1 MQSIARL
8 NGFISDEISLL
19 KFPVS
24 PAELYDPIRYTL
36 GLGGKRIRPVLM
48 LMGCELVGGAPEMA
62 IKPALGVELFH
73 NFTLLHDDIMDE
85 APLRRNKP
93 TVYKKWNSNIA
104 ILSGD
109 VLFAEAMRLVS
120 KAPAHVL
127 SEVMEVFL
135 TAATQVCEGQQ
146 LDMNFELL
154 DDLSISDYIQMIN
167 YKTAVL
173 LGASLQIGVLCGGG
187 SDLDSKHAYE
197 FGTQLGIAFQ
207 LQDDVLDVF
216 GDPAVFGKTQG
227 GDITS
232 NKKTY
237 LKLRALEKGN
247 PEQIRELKFWYS
259 SKHADP
265 AQKIAVVTEL
275 FNSLSIREEATEQMN
290 LYLDLA
296 LENLD
301 SINAAPAQKLVLEN
315 FARQLV
321 VRTV

>member
-8 NGFISDEISLL
+8 QDIVAAEINQLT
-19 KFPVS
+19 FPAA

-36 GLGGKRIRPVLM
+36 GLGAKRIRPVLM
-48 LMGCELVGGAPEMA
+48 LMGCELVGGNPEVA

-85 APLRRNKP
+85 APLRRNQP

-120 KAPAHVL
+120 KAPAHAL
-127 SEVMEVFL
+127 SEVLDVFL

-154 DDLSISDYIQMIN
+154 DDLSISDYIRMIRL
-167 YKTAVL
+167 KTAVL
-173 LGASLQIGVLCGGG
+173 LGASLQMGVLCGGG
-187 SDLDSKHAYE
+187 SDLDAKHAYE

-216 GDPAVFGKTQG
+216 GDPVVFGKTPG

-247 PEQIRELKFWYS
+247 VEQIRELKFWYS

-275 FNSLSIREEATEQMN
+275 FNSLSIREEAIEQMN

-296 LENLD
+296 LENLNA
-301 SINAAPAQKLVLEN
+301 INSSPQHKVALEN

-321 VRTV
+321 IRTV